1 MSTNR
6 PRTRRDDTRGASS
19 SAIPAPAPRR
29 VPRASLAL
37 TAPLF
42 RAPATPAPARR
53 KPWRQSILDGKFK
66 KVELEQREEFVR
78 GPASA
83 ALEAL
88 LEVGEEGTRL
98 DEGRMLQYSAFE
110 GRFSFALLNL

>member
-1 MSTNR
+1 MSTTR
-6 PRTRRDDTRGASS
+6 PRRDDAPGSS
-19 SAIPAPAPRR
+19 SIPAPRR

-37 TAPLF
+37 TTPFF

-53 KPWRQSILDGKFK
+53 KAWRQSILDGQFK
-66 KVELEQREEFVR
+66 RVELEQREEFVR

-98 DEGRMLQYSAFE
+98 DEERRMQYAAFE
-110 GRFSFALLNL
+110 GAGLVLLGVWQS